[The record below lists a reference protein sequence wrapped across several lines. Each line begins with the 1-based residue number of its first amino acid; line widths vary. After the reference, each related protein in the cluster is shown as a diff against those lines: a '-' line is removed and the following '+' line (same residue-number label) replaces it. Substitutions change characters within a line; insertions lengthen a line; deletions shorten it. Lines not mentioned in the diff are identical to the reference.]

1 MTLTVWFLHVFHVR
15 VERRR
20 SHHSQAPVALI
31 RHFRAAVRAHRFRLL
46 RVPAGRLRL
55 FPTSQRRTIVCGHPQ
70 AVRHAAERRRV
81 HHGLF
86 LPDGRVPPLADGCH
100 GHGVQHVVLSG
111 TTEVIRHPTRG
122 RRVHG
127 HVFVVVVAVVA
138 GVPATARFSGLAMMY
153 YVHGRLS
160 GRSLQP
166 VAQLSGQFR
175 REVQRY
181 LRRRRVVHSASL
193 ARRRRRTAA
202 VVAGLSL
209 SVRHMQQTFAAA
221 NAVNGC
227 GRRWRGPPCT
237 SPAGRHRPGP
247 AAYVGHGQVVG
258 GPSRCGAPASA
269 ARVHGRAQF
278 CGRPRGRRSAP
289 AAARPLGRG
298 QASGRQAQAAGVTAV
313 TAATSA
319 GRGRASCSWRWSIYY
334 THTQYMYT
342 DMVNYIL
349 YYVIVVRNCRAKQTL
364 QCCIV
369 LGLWICSYN
378 TII

>member
-20 SHHSQAPVALI
+20 SHHSQAPVALV
-31 RHFRAAVRAHRFRLL
+31 RHFRAAVRADRFRLL
-46 RVPAGRLRL
+46 HVPAGRLGL
-55 FPTSQRRTIVCGHPQ
+55 FPANRRRTIVCGHPQ

-86 LPDGRVPPLADGCH
+86 LPDGRVPPLANGRH

-111 TTEVIRHPTRG
+111 ATEVIRHTARG
-122 RRVHG
+122 RRVHS
-127 HVFVVVVAVVA
+127 HIIVVVAVIVAVVVVAV
-138 GVPATARFSGLAMMY
+138 ARFSGLALLY

-160 GRSLQP
+160 GGSLQP
-166 VAQLSGQFR
+166 VTQLGGQFR

-181 LRRRRVVHSASL
+181 LRSRGVVHSASL

-209 SVRHMQQTFAAA
+209 SIWHMQQTFAA
-221 NAVNGC
+221 AVNGC

-247 AAYVGHGQVVG
+247 AARVGHGQVVG
-258 GPSRCGAPASA
+258 GPSRSGTPAPAA
-269 ARVHGRAQF
+269 HIHGCAQF
-278 CGRPRGRRSAP
+278 SVRPRGRRSAP

-298 QASGRQAQAAGVTAV
+298 QASGCQAQAAGVTAV
-313 TAATSA
+313 TAAARA
-319 GRGRASCSWRWSIYY
+319 GRGRASCSRRWSIYY
-334 THTQYMYT
+334 THTHNTCIYGYSKL
-342 DMVNYIL
+342 YGIIIL
-349 YYVIVVRNCRAKQTL
+349 CY
-364 QCCIV
+364 CCTE
-369 LGLWICSYN
+369 L
-378 TII
+378 